1 MHPQPDRVAR
11 RTTMIVAVVFTL
23 GVGLLSAIGAGA
35 SYRSVTNGTNVLFEI
50 GNLPVIADMRKLVLG
65 EQAQAN
71 NPISTKD
78 GRMNTLVFGVG
89 GSGHGGPELSD
100 TIILV
105 STDLN
110 DKRVGMLSIPR
121 DLAFP
126 LGDGRFQ
133 KINAVNAYAEQD
145 NPGEGAMI
153 AAKSIGKL
161 LDVRIDHVIKIDFRG
176 FEKFIDT
183 LGGLDIDVERGFV
196 DASYP
201 TIDDE
206 WQTVSFKAG
215 EQHMN
220 GYRALIYVRSR
231 HGNNGEAG
239 DFARSRRQQKV
250 IAAVVDKLL
259 SLGTLAN
266 PAKIA
271 ELWSIVS
278 SHIQTDLTIWD
289 TVKLARLASSFNN
302 QQLSMRVL
310 TDDVNGELVPTNVD
324 GSFMLFPKKPD
335 WSEIRVVA
343 QNPFESKA
351 EIAEMLKPA
360 QEVRVEIK
368 NGTTRNGFATQIS
381 AELDRSGYIITE
393 VGNAVQRG
401 YERTVIFDLTNGQR
415 LSELARLKQLLN
427 ANVSTVEPLISPDDP
442 NKRTVFT
449 QGMTAE
455 NIDAT
460 STDFLIILGESS
472 LGLITPYAQ

>member
-1 MHPQPDRVAR
+1 
-11 RTTMIVAVVFTL
+11 MIVAVVFTL

-310 TDDVNGELVPTNVD
+310 TDDVNGELVPANVD

>member
-1 MHPQPDRVAR
+1 
-11 RTTMIVAVVFTL
+11 MIVAVVFTL